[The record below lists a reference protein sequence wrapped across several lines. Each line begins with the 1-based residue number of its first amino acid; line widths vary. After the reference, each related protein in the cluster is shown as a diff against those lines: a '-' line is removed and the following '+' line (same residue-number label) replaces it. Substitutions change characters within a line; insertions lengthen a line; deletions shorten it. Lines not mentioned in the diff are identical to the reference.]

1 MFGMSLPEII
11 MIAVIAVLFLGPEK
25 LPQTMVEIA
34 KFFKTFKKT
43 INDAKANFDQ
53 EIKIQELKEDAR
65 KYKESFTQT
74 TENVRK
80 KLTFEELDQIK
91 KGVSDVTGGLSDNLN
106 SIKKDIENIKNPKEM
121 IKDKILNAD
130 ADKKAEAKSEES
142 AAASKSE
149 EKKEA

>member
-11 MIAVIAVLFLGPEK
+11 MIAVIAVLFLGPDK
-25 LPQTMVEIA
+25 LPQAMVEIA

-80 KLTFEELDQIK
+80 KLTFEELDELK
-91 KGVSDVTGGLSDNLN
+91 KGVSEVTGGLSDNIN

-121 IKDKILNAD
+121 IKDKILNQD
-130 ADKKAEAKSEES
+130 STQKPQEKAEEKAV
-142 AAASKSE
+142 ANKSE

>member
-74 TENVRK
+74 TQNVRK

-91 KGVSDVTGGLSDNLN
+91 KGVSDVTGGLSENLD
-106 SIKKDIENIKNPKEM
+106 SIKKDIQALQNPKEM
-121 IKDKILNAD
+121 IKDKILNTD
-130 ADKKAEAKSEES
+130 TDKKAEAKSEDTL
-142 AAASKSE
+142 AATKSE

>member
-74 TENVRK
+74 TQSVRK
-80 KLTFEELDQIK
+80 KLTFEELDEIK
-91 KGVSDVTGGLSDNLN
+91 KGVSDVTGGLSENLN
-106 SIKKDIENIKNPKEM
+106 SIKKDIESIKNPKEM
-121 IKDKILNAD
+121 IKDKILNSSTEQ
-130 ADKKAEAKSEES
+130 KCEAKGDDTV
-142 AAASKSE
+142 AATKSE